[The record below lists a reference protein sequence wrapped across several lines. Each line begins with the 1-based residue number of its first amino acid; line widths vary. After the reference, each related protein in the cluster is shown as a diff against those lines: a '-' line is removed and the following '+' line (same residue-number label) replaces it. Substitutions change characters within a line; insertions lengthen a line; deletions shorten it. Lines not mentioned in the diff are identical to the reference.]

1 MTRILQ
7 KYFPTILSVAFWLV
21 VWELIALFVS
31 NPLIF
36 VGPIDTA
43 RALIQEL
50 GSAVFWAS
58 VGATLLE
65 VCSSFLLA
73 FFLGV
78 SVSLLAS
85 SVAVIKALLDPL
97 VAFFKSV
104 PVACI
109 TVILLLWTGPFFLV
123 FFVVFLLVFPAFYG
137 ASKEA
142 YRSFLSEEKNGL
154 STLGLSTK
162 QLLYAYF
169 LPRLVESIKEISK
182 SVVGMSWKAAIA
194 AQVIGLVGIGLGD
207 GVYRA
212 KVLLDVPS
220 LFALTFVVVLLSVGC
235 EVGFLKSIERVPSLL
250 SKRALAAVDKKEHIE
265 PAAITAQ
272 NISLSYENKELFSHV
287 SFTVFPGKYL
297 FFVGN
302 VGSGKTSLATL
313 LLKNNQATLAMLG
326 QVTVF
331 PPYLSPYEAF
341 SLLTNAD
348 EAQELTE
355 FLYGNTDVSKPA
367 AYLSG
372 GQRRLLALGMV
383 LLSQSTGLILDEPFG
398 GMDTESRARA
408 KKAILRYAH
417 RRPVIITAHDT
428 TDVSDFKAEVFTLE

>member
-1 MTRILQ
+1 MTKVSK
-7 KYFPTILSVAFWLV
+7 KYLITIFSVAFWLV
-21 VWELIALFVS
+21 VWELIALVVS

-43 RALIQEL
+43 IALIKEL
-50 GSAVFWAS
+50 GSASFWTSVFI
-58 VGATLLE
+58 TLLE

-73 FFLGV
+73 FILGV
-78 SVSLLAS
+78 SLSLVGS

-137 ASKEA
+137 ASQEA
-142 YRSFLSEEKNGL
+142 YRSFVSEEKNGL
-154 STLGLSTK
+154 STLSLSSK

-169 LPRLVESIKEISK
+169 LPRLVESIKHVSK

-194 AQVIGLVGIGLGD
+194 AQVIGLVGLGLGD

-220 LFALTFVVVLLSVGC
+220 LFALTFVVVGLSVLC
-235 EVGFLKSIERVPSLL
+235 EYGFLKSIEKVPSLL
-250 SKRALAAVDKKEHIE
+250 SKRALAAVPKKEHTE

-272 NISLSYENKELFSHV
+272 DVSVAFGDKELFSHV
-287 SFTVFPGKYL
+287 SFTVLPGNYL

-302 VGSGKTSLATL
+302 VGSGKTSLAKL
-313 LLKNNQATLAMLG
+313 LLKTNAPSLAMLA
-326 QVTVF
+326 QETVL
-331 PPYLSPYEAF
+331 PPYLTPYEAL
-341 SLLTNAD
+341 SLLAEPKRVKALLHT
-348 EAQELTE
+348 
-355 FLYGNTDVSKPA
+355 LYGKQHVSQRA
-367 AYLSG
+367 ELLSG
-372 GQRRLLALGMV
+372 GQRRLLALGMT
-383 LLSQSTGLILDEPFG
+383 LLSQSQGLILDEPFQ
-398 GMDTESRARA
+398 GMDAEARARA

-428 TDVSDFKAEVFTLE
+428 TDVPDFKAEVFTLE